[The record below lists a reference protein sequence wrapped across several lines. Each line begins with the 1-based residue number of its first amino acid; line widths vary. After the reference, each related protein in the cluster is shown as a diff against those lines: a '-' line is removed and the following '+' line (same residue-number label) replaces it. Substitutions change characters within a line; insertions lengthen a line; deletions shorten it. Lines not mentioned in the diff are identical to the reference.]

1 MFADI
6 GLHVQTV
13 RTWVKEGLKTIDKG
27 KPALIYGFDLIQFLK
42 ARNTKNKCATDFDQ
56 LFCMNCKDA
65 RHVYQNKIMVAQKG
79 RVLQVHGLCRVCKR
93 KMFQS
98 YKLEA
103 LPQLRKSFKLV
114 EALEL
119 YDCPVPTDKTQIPMI
134 DEKRISESAQR
145 SLFPQ

>member
-1 MFADI
+1 
-6 GLHVQTV
+6 
-13 RTWVKEGLKTIDKG
+13 
-27 KPALIYGFDLIQFLK
+27 
-42 ARNTKNKCATDFDQ
+42 
-56 LFCMNCKDA
+56 MNCKDA